1 MADADEA
8 ADQQP
13 AANEPPSNELVQQPH
28 ATDAE
33 DEIALIHREMEFASA
48 ERLAFFSDAVVAI
61 ALTLLALELPVPGGI
76 ENADSVS
83 VSDMIRDAARHV
95 DDYIAF
101 LISFLVIGAHWRLH
115 HRVFRYVRHATR
127 AIIRLNLYWLLL
139 IVITPFTTKTLSIGH
154 QNLLRFGLYAV
165 TQAMQFAVFAV
176 IVVVIIRTQYVPA
189 VADLQRLQSGLWQT
203 VAMAIGFAVSIPL
216 YLLIG
221 QRAFAVWAVAPLVSN
236 LILQPWLRR
245 RRARAT

>member
-1 MADADEA
+1 
-8 ADQQP
+8 
-13 AANEPPSNELVQQPH
+13 
-28 ATDAE
+28 
-33 DEIALIHREMEFASA
+33 MEFASA

-61 ALTLLALELPVPGGI
+61 ALTLLALELPVPGGV

-115 HRVFRYVRHATR
+115 HRVFGYVRHATR

-176 IVVVIIRTQYVPA
+176 IVVVIIRTQHVPA

-221 QRAFAVWAVAPLVSN
+221 QRAFAIWAVTPLVSN

-245 RRARAT
+245 RQARST